1 MKKWAR
7 KTGCLGRQDEKV
19 PTDNSIPNWPRFFK
33 KERAFRSWLSD
44 AGPSAVHHEAR
55 PVGAHDQ
62 GTWKKEHK
70 IFACID
76 AALTDLS
83 TQGLR
88 VLPMGRRR
96 HRKNVA

>member
-44 AGPSAVHHEAR
+44 AGPSAVHREAR
-55 PVGAHDQ
+55 PMGAHDQ
-62 GTWKKEHK
+62 RHVEEGTQDLRVHRRR
-70 IFACID
+70 A
-76 AALTDLS
+76 DLS

-88 VLPMGRRR
+88 VPPMGR
-96 HRKNVA
+96 

>member
-44 AGPSAVHHEAR
+44 AGPSAVHREAR
-55 PVGAHDQ
+55 PMGAHDQ
-62 GTWKKEHK
+62 RHVEEGTQ
-70 IFACID
+70 D
-76 AALTDLS
+76 RGVS
-83 TQGLR
+83 TFSVMCECKVYVYAKFRELQCENAR
-88 VLPMGRRR
+88 
-96 HRKNVA
+96 